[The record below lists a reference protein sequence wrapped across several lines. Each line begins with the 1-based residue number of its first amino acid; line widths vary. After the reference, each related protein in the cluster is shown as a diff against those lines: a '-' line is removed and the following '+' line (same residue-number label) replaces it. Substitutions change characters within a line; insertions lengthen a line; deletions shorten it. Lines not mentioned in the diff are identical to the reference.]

1 MSYIATSE
9 EVTEFGKFSFS
20 FDEEDNFDKID
31 VKKGP
36 DRFRMGYQEV
46 CLKGYNVHSI
56 WDLAESL
63 EGKGYRLVDAE
74 ETGLTYYSPDGKTEI
89 YLDEELDAGDEKC
102 RIMIL
107 RGELTE
113 NKLPDTEDELKAL
126 FYELR

>member
-1 MSYIATSE
+1 MSYKATTE

-20 FDEEDNFDKID
+20 FDEEENFND
-31 VKKGP
+31 VHVKRGP

-46 CLKGYNVHSI
+46 CLRGHNVRSM

-89 YLDEELDAGDEKC
+89 YLDEVLNAGDEMC

-113 NKLPDTEDELKAL
+113 DKLPDAEDELKTL
-126 FYELR
+126 FYEL

>member
-1 MSYIATSE
+1 MSYITSPE
-9 EVTEFGKFSFS
+9 EVTNFGKFSFS
-20 FDEEDNFDKID
+20 FDEEDNFNELD

-46 CLKGYNVHSI
+46 CLKGNNVHSI
-56 WDLAESL
+56 WELAESI
-63 EGKGYRLVDAE
+63 ECKGYRLVDAE
-74 ETGLTYYSPDGKTEI
+74 ETGLMYYSADGTTEI
-89 YLDEELDAGDEKC
+89 YLDEKLNAGNEMS

-113 NKLPDTEDELKAL
+113 DTLPDAEDDLKAL

>member
-1 MSYIATSE
+1 MSYIAISE
-9 EVTEFGKFSFS
+9 NVAELGKFSFS
-20 FDEEDNFDKID
+20 FDEEDNFSEMD

-46 CLKGYNVHSI
+46 CLKGHNVRSM

-74 ETGLTYYSPDGKTEI
+74 ETGLTYYSPDAKTEI
-89 YLDEELDAGDEKC
+89 YLDEVRNVGNEMC

-107 RGELTE
+107 RGELTDD
-113 NKLPDTEDELKAL
+113 KLSDAEDELKTL
-126 FYELR
+126 FYEL

>member
-1 MSYIATSE
+1 MSYIAISE
-9 EVTEFGKFSFS
+9 NVAELGKFSFG
-20 FDEEDNFDKID
+20 FNEEDNFDKIE

-46 CLKGYNVHSI
+46 CLKGHDVRSI

-74 ETGLTYYSPDGKTEI
+74 ETGLTYYSADGKTEI
-89 YLDEELDAGDEKC
+89 YLDEELNAGNQMC

-113 NKLPDTEDELKAL
+113 DKLPDAEDELKTL

>member
-1 MSYIATSE
+1 MSYIATTE

-20 FDEEDNFDKID
+20 FDEEDTFNEVD
-31 VKKGP
+31 VKRGP

-46 CLKGYNVHSI
+46 CLKGHNFRSM

-89 YLDEELDAGDEKC
+89 YLDEVLNAGNEMC

-107 RGELTE
+107 RGELIE
-113 NKLPDTEDELKAL
+113 DKLPDAEDELKTL
-126 FYELR
+126 FYEL

>member
-1 MSYIATSE
+1 MSYIATTD

-20 FDEEDNFDKID
+20 FDEENNFNELD

-36 DRFRMGYQEV
+36 DRFRMGYKEV
-46 CLKGYNVHSI
+46 SLNGHNARSM

-74 ETGLTYYSPDGKTEI
+74 ETGLTYYSADGKTEI
-89 YLDEELDAGDEKC
+89 YLDEELNAGNEMCK
-102 RIMIL
+102 IMIL

-113 NKLPDTEDELKAL
+113 NRLPDAEDELKTL
-126 FYELR
+126 FYEL

>member
-1 MSYIATSE
+1 MSYIATTE
-9 EVTEFGKFSFS
+9 EIADFGKFSFS
-20 FDEEDNFDKID
+20 FDEEDNFNELD

-46 CLKGYNVHSI
+46 CLKGHNVRSM
-56 WDLAESL
+56 WNLAESL
-63 EGKGYRLVDAE
+63 EDKGYRLVDAE
-74 ETGLTYYSPDGKTEI
+74 ETGLTYYSADGKTEI
-89 YLDEELDAGDEKC
+89 YLDEEPNVGNEMS

-113 NKLPDTEDELKAL
+113 DKLPDAEDELKAL

>member
-1 MSYIATSE
+1 MSYIATTD

-20 FDEEDNFDKID
+20 FDEEDNFNKVD

-46 CLKGYNVHSI
+46 CLKGHNAHSM

-74 ETGLTYYSPDGKTEI
+74 ETGLTYYSLDRKTEI
-89 YLDEELDAGDEKC
+89 YLDEVLNAGNEMSK
-102 RIMIL
+102 IMIL

-113 NKLPDTEDELKAL
+113 DKLPDVEDELKTL
-126 FYELR
+126 FYELC

>member
-1 MSYIATSE
+1 MSYLATTE
-9 EVTEFGKFSFS
+9 EVTELGKFSFS
-20 FDEEDNFDKID
+20 FDEEDNFNEVD

-46 CLKGYNVHSI
+46 CLKGHNARSM

-89 YLDEELDAGDEKC
+89 YLDEELNAGNEMC

-113 NKLPDTEDELKAL
+113 DILSDAEDDLKAL
-126 FYELR
+126 FYEL

>member
-1 MSYIATSE
+1 MPYITTSE
-9 EVTEFGKFSFS
+9 EVADFGKFSFS
-20 FDEEDNFDKID
+20 FDKEDNFNEVD

-36 DRFRMGYQEV
+36 DRFRMDYQEV

-74 ETGLTYYSPDGKTEI
+74 ETGLTYYSPDAKTEI
-89 YLDEELDAGDEKC
+89 YLDEELNAGNEMC

-113 NKLPDTEDELKAL
+113 DKLQDVEDELKTL
-126 FYELR
+126 FYEL

>member
-1 MSYIATSE
+1 MSYIATTE
-9 EVTEFGKFSFS
+9 GVTDFCKFSFS
-20 FDEEDNFDKID
+20 FNEEDNFNEVD
-31 VKKGP
+31 VKRGP

-46 CLKGYNVHSI
+46 CLKGHNIRSM

-89 YLDEELDAGDEKC
+89 YLDEVLDVGNEMC
-102 RIMIL
+102 RIMLL

-113 NKLPDTEDELKAL
+113 DKLPDAENELKTL
-126 FYELR
+126 LYEL